1 MRAAL
6 IICLCL
12 CVSCTETEDEPS
24 RCLRVIEHIER
35 ANAVHVWNAVAW
47 CRANRRGWRSRLRR
61 TLKRV
66 H

>member
-12 CVSCTETEDEPS
+12 CVSCTETRDEPS
-24 RCLRVIEHIER
+24 RCLTVIERIER
-35 ANAVHVWNAVAW
+35 ANAVRLWNAVAW
-47 CRANRRGWRSRLRR
+47 CRANRKGWRSRLRR